1 VNKVPAARRDGQRR
15 GLGEDRS
22 VRAVALGGGHG
33 LAATLGA
40 LRRITDDLTAV
51 VTVSDDGGSSGRLRA
66 GYGVLP
72 PGDLRMAL
80 AALAGTDVQDV
91 RVRDLV
97 QHRLPEGEQVED
109 LAGHPVGNLML
120 TGLLQ
125 GNVPAVEALATV
137 GRMLGLAAGTRVLP
151 MATAPLDIEA
161 DVAGLDPDGLV
172 AVRGQVA
179 VATTP
184 GRVLAVRLV
193 PEDAPACA
201 EAIAAVMAAD
211 LLVLGPGSL
220 FTSVLPHLLHPQ
232 LGAAVCATQGL
243 RVLVLNLAPQ
253 AGETDGFAPEA
264 HVEVLASHA
273 PDLRLDVV
281 LADVSAVL
289 DRRGLMGGL
298 ATAAEDVGARL
309 HLASLARR
317 GHRDEHDPVALA
329 AALGQIAAAGRRPA
343 TSST

>member
-1 VNKVPAARRDGQRR
+1 M
-15 GLGEDRS
+15 
-22 VRAVALGGGHG
+22 ALGGGHG
-33 LAATLGA
+33 LAASLAA
-40 LRRITDDLTAV
+40 LRRVTEQLTAV
-51 VTVSDDGGSSGRLRA
+51 VTVADDGGSSGRLRT

-80 AALAGTDVQDV
+80 AALAGETADDQ
-91 RVRDLV
+91 RVRDLL
-97 QHRLPEGEQVED
+97 QHRLPGGEQVAG
-109 LAGHPVGNLML
+109 LAGHPVGNLIL

-125 GNVPAVEALATV
+125 GGADPVEALEVV

-161 DVAGLDPDGLV
+161 DVAGLDPAGMV
-172 AVRGQVA
+172 PVRGQVE

-184 GRVLAVRLV
+184 GRVLAIRLV
-193 PEDAPACA
+193 PADAPACPQALAALAAA
-201 EAIAAVMAAD
+201 ELV
-211 LLVLGPGSL
+211 VLGPGSL

-232 LGAAVCATQGL
+232 LGAAVCASPGQ
-243 RVLVLNLAPQ
+243 RVFVLNLAPQ

-273 PDLRLDVV
+273 PDLQLDVV

-298 ATAAEDVGARL
+298 ASAVEDVGARL
-309 HLASLARR
+309 HLAPLARR
-317 GHRDEHDPVALA
+317 GRPDEHDPVALA
-329 AALGQIAAAGRRPA
+329 AALGRIAAGRPA
-343 TSST
+343 TDSPTTPATESPTTPAI

>member
-1 VNKVPAARRDGQRR
+1 MI
-15 GLGEDRS
+15 
-22 VRAVALGGGHG
+22 RAVALGGGHG
-33 LAATLGA
+33 LAATLAA

-51 VTVSDDGGSSGRLRA
+51 VTVADDGGSSGRLRS
-66 GYGVLP
+66 GYGLLP

-80 AALAGTDVQDV
+80 AALADADDD
-91 RVRDLV
+91 RPRDLL
-97 QHRLPEGEQVED
+97 QHRLPGGPGVEGLD
-109 LAGHPVGNLML
+109 GHPVGNLMI
-120 TGLLQ
+120 TALLQ
-125 GNVPAVEALATV
+125 QGTPPVEALAVV
-137 GRMLGLAAGTRVLP
+137 GRMLGLAPGTRVLP

-161 DVAGLDPDGLV
+161 DVAGLDADGPV

-193 PEDAPACA
+193 PADAPACP
-201 EAIAAVMAAD
+201 EALAALADAD
-211 LLVLGPGSL
+211 LVVLGPGSL

-232 LGAAVCATQGL
+232 LGAAICASPAQ
-243 RVLVLNLAPQ
+243 RVFVLNVVPS

-298 ATAAEDVGARL
+298 ATAVEDVGARL
-309 HLASLARR
+309 HLAPLARR
-317 GHRDEHDPVALA
+317 GHRDEHDPAALA
-329 AALGQIAAAGRRPA
+329 AALGRIATDRQVRDGGTHA
-343 TSST
+343 